1 MDWSLISDIISIAL
15 IIPGAVFVFSAA
27 VGVVRFRDTMSRVH
41 AITKPQTTGLIL
53 IILGTVIGMAG
64 SEDLDIGERGDMGML
79 LLLVIF
85 ALMTSPVTAQR
96 LGRISRREGLYGVP
110 EDMTRNDAPG
120 ERASRRR

>member
-1 MDWSLISDIISIAL
+1 MNWSLVADIVSL
-15 IIPGAVFVFSAA
+15 ILLIPGALFVFSAS

-53 IILGTVIGMAG
+53 MLLGTVIHIVS
-64 SEDLDIGERGDMGML
+64 SEDFTVTQSSDMGML

-96 LGRISRREGLYGVP
+96 LGRISRREELYGSK
-110 EDMTRNDAPG
+110 ETMTRNDAP
-120 ERASRRR
+120 ADKTVRRR